1 MKHSLLTFLLAAI
14 VISSAAA
21 SAAPVEINNSPAL
34 KPVPAADLDVSLRL
48 IGGTGAVLMPGRD
61 INLTFQ
67 TSSDA
72 YVIIYNIDSEG
83 YVHLLYPA
91 SGRPEMINGKKVH
104 FLPEQ
109 GAGVSWEVGGD
120 TGVEYIHA
128 IAVDDPSR
136 IDHDEL
142 YYLAQNSTMPEERRL
157 RIDMD
162 PFLAFNMI
170 DEELIDDAER
180 MTPATDYTYFYIN
193 RKVDYP
199 GYLCYK
205 CHSPSKIS
213 DPYAMECP
221 EVDIEMM
228 AANEDAGYPYPQL
241 FAVIQAGETAPEDE
255 YESFSYYE
263 DNLSLETSPYDYET
277 QKVYLSV
284 YYDYGYSPYYY
295 YWPGYWS
302 WYGGCN
308 SSWYWNV
315 SCGWGWGGGCYY
327 HHYPF
332 YSWYPHSYYTYW
344 NGYNNGYYNGYW
356 NGYYDGGGYYNGN
369 YASTNK
375 GSIYAGRNFTKR
387 GTLDSRSTMVK
398 TTGTTSGSRSL
409 TKRGSLDYNKTR
421 VRSSRET
428 TMASSRLVQD
438 RTRAATAKSYQ
449 RSRLARQVTRDRA
462 STGFRSFETSRYNTG
477 SSKSTS
483 RGGVYGNY
491 GATRS
496 ARSTFEENR
505 TSSTRT
511 KSRTNSGLKADKGDR
526 RYERSTTGST
536 NQRGT
541 SRKNAGSELEKRVKA
556 RRTAR
561 ETKAGDTGKS
571 RSRSTNRKSSIRSG
585 SSARTKKDPGKS
597 STGSSKSSTNS
608 NKSSTRS
615 NSSRSRNSNERK
627 TSTRSSSSTK
637 KSTTRNSTIRSSGSR
652 SSGSKS
658 SGSRSSGSR
667 SSGSRPTGGKTSS
680 GRKR

>member
-14 VISSAAA
+14 VLSSAAA

-91 SGRPEMINGKKVH
+91 DGRPEMINGKKVY

-128 IAVDDPSR
+128 IAVNDPSR

-170 DEELIDDAER
+170 DEELIGDAEQ

-205 CHSPSKIS
+205 CHSPSKIP

-255 YESFSYYE
+255 YESFTYYD

-284 YYDYGYSPYYY
+284 YYNNGYSPYYY

-315 SCGWGWGGGCYY
+315 SYGWGWGSGCYH

-332 YSWYPHSYYTYW
+332 NSWYPHSYYTYW
-344 NGYNNGYYNGYW
+344 NGYNNGYYD
-356 NGYYDGGGYYNGN
+356 GYYGGGGYYNGN

-375 GSIYAGRNFTKR
+375 RSLYGGREFTKR
-387 GTLDSRSTMVK
+387 GALDYNSTMVK
-398 TTGTTSGSRSL
+398 KDRTTGGSRDFAR
-409 TKRGSLDYNKTR
+409 RGSLDYTSTK
-421 VRSSRET
+421 VRSTRES
-428 TMASSRLVQD
+428 TMASSRLVKD
-438 RTRAATAKSYQ
+438 RTRAATTRSYQ
-449 RSRLARQVTRDRA
+449 RSRLARQVTRDKA

-477 SSKSTS
+477 KSKNTS
-483 RGGVYGNY
+483 RNVYGNY

-496 ARSTFEENR
+496 ARTTFEENR

-511 KSRTNSGLKADKGDR
+511 KNRTSDGLKADKGDR
-526 RYERSTTGST
+526 RYERNTTGSV
-536 NQRGT
+536 NQRGTT

-556 RRTAR
+556 RRTTR
-561 ETKAGDTGKS
+561 ETKARDTGSS
-571 RSRSTNRKSSIRSG
+571 RKRSTNKKPSTRSG
-585 SSARTKKDPGKS
+585 SSARTKRDSGKS
-597 STGSSKSSTNS
+597 STGSSKSNTGSS
-608 NKSSTRS
+608 KSSTRS
-615 NSSRSRNSNERK
+615 KPSRNRNTGEKK
-627 TSTRSSSSTK
+627 TSTRSSGSSGR
-637 KSTTRNSTIRSSGSR
+637 STTKSSPSRSSGSR

-658 SGSRSSGSR
+658 SGSRSK
-667 SSGSRPTGGKTSS
+667 GGKTSS